1 MIITI
6 DKIEDDYIIA
16 KKCVENFDWSNLYK
30 TLMASASQGDFL
42 GLGMPVEK
50 AVRLL
55 MVELARF
62 FVLKAV
68 QKDYDATMLCASF
81 LVQWA
86 WQQMTSLTDDYTKL
100 CKALV
105 PDRTSQSVFEYAE
118 CIGLENFYFWKAA
131 HERYER
137 VRNFNFFFYPHINHT
152 KITLFFL
159 IVDRL

>member
-68 QKDYDATMLCASF
+68 QKDYDAGMLCASF

-86 WQQMTSLTDDYTKL
+86 WQWMTSLTDDYAKL
-100 CKALV
+100 CQELV
-105 PDRTSQSVFEYAE
+105 NDRTSQSFEYAE
-118 CIGLENFYFWKAA
+118 CLGLEKLENFYFWKSA

-137 VRNFNFFFYPHINHT
+137 VRNFFFYC
-152 KITLFFL
+152 LFPL
-159 IVDRL
+159 